1 MACTP
6 NTTPELAP
14 FTFAYKVVHCAPIYL
29 EVYPLS
35 LPLLLEELEIVDRI
49 VELINE
55 NTYARVCAYMIGNL
69 IVFFVMFV
77 LIKFAVC
84 VNLLP
89 PPDDISFLRAA
100 HTIYVQHSKF
110 PEALGLSIRLGDPDL
125 IRQDFNVP
133 GNP

>member
-1 MACTP
+1 MV
-6 NTTPELAP
+6 L
-14 FTFAYKVVHCAPIYL
+14 
-29 EVYPLS
+29 
-35 LPLLLEELEIVDRI
+35 
-49 VELINE
+49 
-55 NTYARVCAYMIGNL
+55 
-69 IVFFVMFV
+69 V
-77 LIKFAVC
+77 LIKFCSC

-125 IRQDFNVP
+125 IRQDFNAP